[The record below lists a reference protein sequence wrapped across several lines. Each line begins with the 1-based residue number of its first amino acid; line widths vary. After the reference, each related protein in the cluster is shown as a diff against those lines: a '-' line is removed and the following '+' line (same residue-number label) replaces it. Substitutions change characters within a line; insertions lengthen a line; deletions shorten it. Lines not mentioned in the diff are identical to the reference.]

1 MFNLEFRPKIEHKGW
16 NMALSRRD
24 LLKLTGV
31 AAAGAALNGCSVSN
45 KSAKPTASKA
55 GIRMA
60 PLPKTKSPRVV
71 VVGGGWSGLSIAKYV
86 KKYAPEADVVLV
98 ERRSS
103 FMSCPVSNLWLVGLV
118 DLEFLTHDYL
128 QAARNN
134 NYTYLNA
141 MVHDVDRDSKMVFTS
156 EGAIKYDYLVLAPGI
171 DYDYSRWT
179 GGDVELENR
188 LRTEYPAGFIPGSEH
203 LTLRNKVQDFEEGN
217 FVLTVPGGNYRCLP
231 APYERACLIA
241 WYMKKEQIPGKVI
254 LIDENPDIT
263 IKKDGF
269 HSAFEKLYKDYI
281 EYLPGT
287 AITKIDLD
295 KKRIETELGEEIAFA
310 DAALYPRIRGGKI
323 LEIAGVAKDS
333 VFNKAEANI
342 DPFTYQTKV
351 DPDIYCAG
359 DVRPMGF
366 SKSGNTANS
375 EGHIVASMIAAR
387 IKGKEPKWKSP
398 LTVCYS
404 AVSGDPVRAIS
415 VNAEYKY
422 DQKKKAF
429 GFHNAAT
436 NEQWDGKVGVQNGKA
451 LFEWAKGMYRDM
463 FM

>member
-1 MFNLEFRPKIEHKGW
+1 
-16 NMALSRRD
+16 MAISRRD
-24 LLKLTGV
+24 MLKLGGV
-31 AAAGAALNGCSVSN
+31 AAASAALSGCSAAKSSN
-45 KSAKPTASKA
+45 AKPNAAKA
-55 GIRMA
+55 GIKMA
-60 PLPKTKSPRVV
+60 PIPKAKGPRVV

-86 KKYAPEADVVLV
+86 KKFAPKADVVLI
-98 ERRSS
+98 ERRAS

-134 NYTYLNA
+134 NYIFLNA
-141 MVHDVDRDSKMVFTS
+141 MVHDVDRDSKLVFTN
-156 EGAIKYDYLVLAPGI
+156 EGAVKYDYLVLSPGI
-171 DYDYSRWT
+171 DYDYTRWT
-179 GGDVELENR
+179 KGDMEMENR

-203 LTLRNKVQDFEEGN
+203 LTLKTKVQDFEEGN

-254 LIDENPDIT
+254 LLDENPDIT

-269 HSAFEKLYKDYI
+269 HSAFDKLYKDYI
-281 EYLPGT
+281 EYLPGSI
-287 AITKIDLD
+287 ITEIDLD
-295 KKRIETELGEEIAFA
+295 KKRVVTELGEEIDFA
-310 DAALYPRIRGGKI
+310 DAALYPRVRGGKI
-323 LEIAGVAKDS
+323 LEAAGVAKDS
-333 VFNKAEANI
+333 VFNKAEADI
-342 DPFTYQTKV
+342 DPFTYQTRE

-375 EGHIVASMIAAR
+375 EGHIVAKMIAAR
-387 IKGKEPKWKSP
+387 INGKEAPWQSP

-415 VNAEYKY
+415 VNAQYKY
-422 DQKKKAF
+422 NEKKKAF
-429 GFHNAAT
+429 GFYKAAT
-436 NEQWDGKVGVQNGKA
+436 NEVWDGMTGIKNGRG

>member
-1 MFNLEFRPKIEHKGW
+1 
-16 NMALSRRD
+16 MAISRRD
-24 LLKLTGV
+24 MLKLGGV
-31 AAAGAALNGCSVSN
+31 AAASAALSGCSAAKSG
-45 KSAKPTASKA
+45 SAKPNVAKA
-55 GIRMA
+55 GIKMA
-60 PLPKTKSPRVV
+60 PIPKAKGPRVV

-86 KKYAPEADVVLV
+86 KKFAPKADVVLI
-98 ERRSS
+98 ERRAS

-134 NYTYLNA
+134 NYTFLNA
-141 MVHDVDRDSKMVFTS
+141 MVHDVDRDSKLVFTN
-156 EGAIKYDYLVLAPGI
+156 EGAVKYDYLVLSPGI

-179 GGDVELENR
+179 HGDVEMENR
-188 LRTEYPAGFIPGSEH
+188 LRTQYPAGFIPGSEH
-203 LTLRNKVQDFEEGN
+203 LTLKTKVQDFEEGN

-254 LIDENPDIT
+254 LLDENPDIT

-269 HSAFEKLYKDYI
+269 HSAFDKLYKDYI
-281 EYLPGT
+281 EYLPSST
-287 AITKIDLD
+287 ITKIDLD
-295 KKRIETELGEEIAFA
+295 KKRIETELGEEIDFA
-310 DAALYPRIRGGKI
+310 DAALYPRVRGGKI

-333 VFNKAEANI
+333 VFNKAEADI
-342 DPFTYQTKV
+342 DPFTYQTRE
-351 DPDIYCAG
+351 DPNIYCAG

-375 EGHIVASMIAAR
+375 EGHIVAKMIAAR
-387 IKGKEPKWKSP
+387 INGKEVTWQSP

-404 AVSGDPVRAIS
+404 AVAGDPVRAIS
-415 VNAEYKY
+415 VNAQYKY
-422 DQKKKAF
+422 NEKKHAFEFYKAS
-429 GFHNAAT
+429 T
-436 NEQWDGKVGVQNGKA
+436 NEVWDGMTGIKNGRG

>member
-1 MFNLEFRPKIEHKGW
+1 
-16 NMALSRRD
+16 MALSRRD
-24 LLKLTGV
+24 LLKLGGV
-31 AAAGAALNGCSVSN
+31 AAAGAALSGCTASSGG
-45 KSAKPTASKA
+45 AKPSAAKA
-55 GIRMA
+55 GLRMA
-60 PLPKTKSPRVV
+60 PIPKAKGPRVV

-86 KKYAPEADVVLV
+86 KKYAPEADVVLI
-98 ERRSS
+98 ERRAS

-134 NYTYLNA
+134 NYTFLNA
-141 MVHDVDRDSKMVFTS
+141 MVHDVDRDSKLVFTN
-156 EGAIKYDYLVLAPGI
+156 EGAVKYDYLVLAPGI

-179 GGDVELENR
+179 NGDVEFENR
-188 LRTEYPAGFIPGSEH
+188 LRQEYPAGFIPGSEH
-203 LTLRNKVQDFEEGN
+203 LSLRNKVQDFEGGN

-241 WYMKKEQIPGKVI
+241 WYMKKEDIPGKVI
-254 LIDENPDIT
+254 LLDENPDIT

-281 EYLPGT
+281 EYLPGST
-287 AITKIDLD
+287 ITNIDLE
-295 KKRIETELGEEIAFA
+295 KKRVETELGEEIEFA
-310 DAALYPRIRGGKI
+310 DAALYPRVRGGKI

-333 VFNKAEANI
+333 VFNKAEADI
-342 DPFTYQTKV
+342 DPFTYQTKA
-351 DPDIYCAG
+351 DPDVYCAG

-375 EGHIVASMIAAR
+375 EGHIVASMIATR

-422 DQKKKAF
+422 NEKKKAF

-436 NEQWDGKVGVQNGKA
+436 NEKWDGKVGVMNGKG